1 MRAAKIVD
9 RQVVIEDAPSPRGE
23 GVLVSVRAFG
33 ICGSDTTMLDMGY
46 SVFGIPG
53 HEISWAG

>member
-23 GVLVSVRAFG
+23 GVLVSVRACG